1 MANNGIGLTESVQ
14 TKDLEMTRAV
24 ISMIAIMAVALVLTL
39 YRLGAR
45 DVCSAN
51 EAVEGV
57 FVQQMVE
64 HGMYLFP
71 LENGR
76 SPMYKPPLFHWTA
89 TAIDRLIGAT
99 TVSAFNLRLP
109 SVLYATAGVALTML
123 FVQGIMGTNAAV
135 LAGLTLVG
143 SYQYVTQGRLG
154 RVDMTLSFFEA
165 LALFSFFWW
174 IRRNRAGGSRS
185 PGRATQ
191 FVCAA
196 ALALAV
202 LAKGPVGAIVPL
214 AAMGIFLLAEKRLGE
229 TIRRLSPTAA
239 ILAVLVSVSW
249 YAACFLN
256 GRHSFLSRQ
265 LRSENLGR
273 FVGTLG
279 AMSPSYYLHPLLLNS
294 TPLSLL
300 VPIAVMAA
308 VLFRTRS
315 AAAGAGQSESEA
327 LQAVRLCGIF
337 WLVTALFFSVAAYKR
352 RAYLLPLWPPAAVM
366 LAWLVTTITARSA
379 RPNVARGYAG
389 LCIVLVVINVV
400 VIPRQAARACV
411 RDSFK
416 PAAEQITRVVAVDQP
431 LYVYGFTEELAP
443 LLFYLDRDAPEIDD
457 MLENVPVGYV
467 IVPARV
473 WENLQAQQRDVE
485 LVLTSYGGTQPIA
498 LLRSDGAHSTQR

>member
-1 MANNGIGLTESVQ
+1 
-14 TKDLEMTRAV
+14 MTRAV
-24 ISMIAIMAVALVLTL
+24 ISMIPIIAIALVLTL
-39 YRLGAR
+39 NRLGGR

-89 TAIDRLIGAT
+89 TAIDQLIGAT

-123 FVQGIMGTNAAV
+123 FVQGILGTNAAV
-135 LAGLTLVG
+135 LAGLTLAG

-154 RVDMTLSFFEA
+154 RVDMALSFFEA
-165 LALFSFFWW
+165 LALFSFYWW
-174 IRRNRAGGSRS
+174 IRGDRAGESRS
-185 PGRATQ
+185 SSRAMQ

-196 ALALAV
+196 ALALGV
-202 LAKGPVGAIVPL
+202 LAKGPVGAILPL

-229 TIRRLSPTAA
+229 TVRRLSPTAA
-239 ILAVLVSVSW
+239 VLAALVSVSW
-249 YAACFLN
+249 YAACYLN
-256 GRHSFLSRQ
+256 GRYAFLSRQ
-265 LRSENLGR
+265 LSSENLGR
-273 FVGTLG
+273 FFGTLG
-279 AMSPSYYLHPLLLNS
+279 TMAPSYYLHPLLLNS
-294 TPLSLL
+294 PPLSLL
-300 VPIAVMAA
+300 VPIAVIAA
-308 VLFRTRS
+308 VLFRSRR
-315 AAAGAGQSESEA
+315 AAAGQPESEA

-337 WLVTALFFSVAAYKR
+337 WLVTVLFFSVAAYKS

-366 LAWLVTTITARSA
+366 LTWLITTITARCA

-400 VIPRQAARACV
+400 IVPRQEARACV

-416 PAAEQITRVVAVDQP
+416 PAAEQINRVVAADQP

-443 LLFYLDRDAPEIDD
+443 LLFYLDREAPEIGETLD
-457 MLENVPVGYV
+457 NVAVGYI
-467 IVPARV
+467 IVPASV
-473 WENLQAQQRDVE
+473 WENLPAQQRNVE
-485 LVLTSYGGTQPIA
+485 LVLKSDGGTQPIV
-498 LLRSDGAHSTQR
+498 LLRHGGTHWTQR

>member
-1 MANNGIGLTESVQ
+1 
-14 TKDLEMTRAV
+14 MTRAV
-24 ISMIAIMAVALVLTL
+24 ISMIPIVAIALVLTL
-39 YRLGAR
+39 NRLGGR

-89 TAIDRLIGAT
+89 AAIDQLIGAT

-109 SVLYATAGVALTML
+109 SALYATAGVALTML
-123 FVQGIMGTNAAV
+123 FVQGILGINAAV
-135 LAGLTLVG
+135 LAGLTLAG

-154 RVDMTLSFFEA
+154 RVDMALSFFEA
-165 LALFSFFWW
+165 LALFSFLWW
-174 IRRNRAGGSRS
+174 IRRNPASESRS
-185 PGRATQ
+185 PRRAMQ

-196 ALALAV
+196 ALALGV
-202 LAKGPVGAIVPL
+202 LAKGPVGAILPL
-214 AAMGIFLLAEKRLGE
+214 AAMGIFLLAERRLGE

-239 ILAVLVSVSW
+239 VLAALASVSW
-249 YAACFLN
+249 YAACYLN
-256 GRHSFLSRQ
+256 GRYTFLSRQ

-273 FVGTLG
+273 FFGTLG
-279 AMSPSYYLHPLLLNS
+279 TMAPSYYLHPLLLNS

-300 VPIAVMAA
+300 VPIAVIAA
-308 VLFRTRS
+308 LLFRSRS
-315 AAAGAGQSESEA
+315 PAASAGQPESEA
-327 LQAVRLCGIF
+327 LRAVRLCGIF
-337 WLVTALFFSVAAYKR
+337 WLLTVLFFSVAAYKR

-366 LAWLVTTITARSA
+366 LTWLITTITARCA
-379 RPNVARGYAG
+379 RPSVARGYAG

-400 VIPRQAARACV
+400 VIPRQEAGACV

-416 PAAEQITRVVAVDQP
+416 PAAEQINRAVAADQP

-443 LLFYLDRDAPEIDD
+443 LLFYLDRDAPEIGEALAD
-457 MLENVPVGYV
+457 VPAGYI
-467 IVPARV
+467 IVPASI
-473 WENLQAQQRDVE
+473 WETLRAQQPNVE
-485 LVLTSYGGTQPIA
+485 PVLKAYGGTQPIV
-498 LLRSDGAHSTQR
+498 LLHRGGTRSTQR

>member
-1 MANNGIGLTESVQ
+1 MP
-14 TKDLEMTRAV
+14 RAV
-24 ISMIAIMAVALVLTL
+24 IAMIPIIAVALVLTL
-39 YRLGAR
+39 NRLGAR

-89 TAIDRLIGAT
+89 TAIDQLIGAT

-109 SVLYATAGVALTML
+109 SVLFATAGVALTML
-123 FVQGIMGTNAAV
+123 FVQGILGTNAAV
-135 LAGLTLVG
+135 LAGLKLAG

-154 RVDMTLSFFEA
+154 RVDMALSFFEA
-165 LALFSFFWW
+165 LALFSFLWW
-174 IRRNRAGGSRS
+174 IRRNPASESRS
-185 PGRATQ
+185 PRRAMQ

-196 ALALAV
+196 ALALGV
-202 LAKGPVGAIVPL
+202 LAKGPVGAILPL
-214 AAMGIFLLAEKRLGE
+214 AAMGIFLLAERRLGE

-239 ILAVLVSVSW
+239 VLAALASVSW
-249 YAACFLN
+249 YAACYLN
-256 GRHSFLSRQ
+256 GRYTFLSRQ

-273 FVGTLG
+273 FFGTLG
-279 AMSPSYYLHPLLLNS
+279 TMAPSYYLHPLLLNS

-300 VPIAVMAA
+300 VPIAVIAA
-308 VLFRTRS
+308 LLFRSRS
-315 AAAGAGQSESEA
+315 PAASAGQPESEA
-327 LQAVRLCGIF
+327 LRAVRLCGIF
-337 WLVTALFFSVAAYKR
+337 WLLTVLFFSVAAYKR

-366 LAWLVTTITARSA
+366 LTWLITTITARCA
-379 RPNVARGYAG
+379 RPSVARGYAG

-400 VIPRQAARACV
+400 VIPRQEAGACV

-416 PAAEQITRVVAVDQP
+416 PAAEQINRAVAADQP

-443 LLFYLDRDAPEIDD
+443 LLFYLDRDAPEIGEALAD
-457 MLENVPVGYV
+457 VPAGYI
-467 IVPARV
+467 IVPASI
-473 WENLQAQQRDVE
+473 WETLRAQQRNVE
-485 LVLTSYGGTQPIA
+485 PVLKAYGGTQPIV
-498 LLRSDGAHSTQR
+498 LLHRGG

>member
-1 MANNGIGLTESVQ
+1 
-14 TKDLEMTRAV
+14 
-24 ISMIAIMAVALVLTL
+24 MIPIIAVALVLTL
-39 YRLGAR
+39 NRLGAR

-89 TAIDRLIGAT
+89 AAIDQLIGAT

-109 SVLYATAGVALTML
+109 SALYATAGVALTML
-123 FVQGIMGTNAAV
+123 FVQGILGINAAV
-135 LAGLTLVG
+135 LAGLTLAG

-154 RVDMTLSFFEA
+154 RVDMALSFFEA
-165 LALFSFFWW
+165 LALFSFLWW
-174 IRRNRAGGSRS
+174 IRRNPASESRS
-185 PGRATQ
+185 PRRAMQ

-196 ALALAV
+196 ALALGV
-202 LAKGPVGAIVPL
+202 LAKGPVGAILPL
-214 AAMGIFLLAEKRLGE
+214 AAMGIFLLAERRLGE

-239 ILAVLVSVSW
+239 VLAALASVSW
-249 YAACFLN
+249 YAACYLN
-256 GRHSFLSRQ
+256 GRYTFLSRQ

-273 FVGTLG
+273 FFGTLG
-279 AMSPSYYLHPLLLNS
+279 TMAPSYYLHPLLLNS

-300 VPIAVMAA
+300 VPIAVIAA
-308 VLFRTRS
+308 LLFRSRS
-315 AAAGAGQSESEA
+315 PAASAGQPESEA
-327 LQAVRLCGIF
+327 LRAVRLCGIF
-337 WLVTALFFSVAAYKR
+337 WLLTVLFFSVAPYKR

-366 LAWLVTTITARSA
+366 LTWLITTITARCA
-379 RPNVARGYAG
+379 RPSVARGYAG

-400 VIPRQAARACV
+400 VIPRQEAGACV

-416 PAAEQITRVVAVDQP
+416 PAAEQINRAVAADQP

-443 LLFYLDRDAPEIDD
+443 LLFYLDRDAPEIREALAD
-457 MLENVPVGYV
+457 VPAGYI
-467 IVPARV
+467 IVPASI
-473 WENLQAQQRDVE
+473 WETLRAQQPNVE
-485 LVLTSYGGTQPIA
+485 PVLKAYGGTQPIV
-498 LLRSDGAHSTQR
+498 LLHRGGTRSTQR

>member
-1 MANNGIGLTESVQ
+1 
-14 TKDLEMTRAV
+14 MTRAL
-24 ISMIAIMAVALVLTL
+24 ISMILIIAVALVLTL

-64 HGMYLFP
+64 HGTYLFP

-76 SPMYKPPLFHWTA
+76 FPMYKPPLFHWTA
-89 TAIDRLIGAT
+89 TAIDRIIGAT

-123 FVQGIMGTNAAV
+123 FVQRILGVGAAV

-143 SYQYVTQGRLG
+143 SYQYITQGRLG
-154 RVDMTLSFFEA
+154 RVDMALCFFEA

-174 IRRNRAGGSRS
+174 IRRNPAGELRS
-185 PGRATQ
+185 PGRAMQ
-191 FVCAA
+191 FVCGA
-196 ALALAV
+196 ALALGV
-202 LAKGPVGAIVPL
+202 LAKGPVGAMLPL

-239 ILAVLVSVSW
+239 VLAALVSVSW
-249 YAACFLN
+249 YAACYLN
-256 GRHSFLSRQ
+256 GRYTFLSRQ

-273 FVGTLG
+273 FFGTLG
-279 AMSPSYYLHPLLLNS
+279 TMAPSYYLHPLLLNS

-300 VPIAVMAA
+300 VPIAVIAA
-308 VLFRTRS
+308 LFRSRS
-315 AAAGAGQSESEA
+315 AAAGAGQPQSEA

-337 WLVTALFFSVAAYKR
+337 WLVTVLFFSVAAYKR

-366 LAWLVTTITARSA
+366 LAWLITTITARSA
-379 RPNVARGYAG
+379 RTNVARAYAG
-389 LCIVLVVINVV
+389 LCIVLVVIHTV
-400 VIPRQAARACV
+400 VIPRQDARACV

-416 PAAEQITRVVAVDQP
+416 PAAEQIRGVVAVDQP
-431 LYVYGFTEELAP
+431 LYVHGFTEELAP
-443 LLFYLDRDAPEIDD
+443 LLFYLDRDAPEIDGT
-457 MLENVPVGYV
+457 LEDVPVGYV

-473 WENLQAQQRDVE
+473 WDKVQGQERNLE
-485 LVLTSYGGTQPIA
+485 PVLKSYGGTQPIV
-498 LLRSDGAHSTQR
+498 LLRRGGTRSTQR